1 MVVVPLLEGVGVA
14 AATFHDSES
23 KVLCS
28 STGGGISVRVQ
39 VIVTTGGGLG
49 SVTTMTTVPH
59 TDFDTSLVAVVI
71 TPVSVGNSA
80 VSVVVAFGILVKV
93 NTGLSGILKLVEM
106 TVCVTNE
113 TDVVI
118 VLTR

>member
-14 AATFHDSES
+14 VANFHDSGS

-59 TDFDTSLVAVVI
+59 VDVGTSLVAVVI
-71 TPVSVGNSA
+71 SPVPVENSA

-93 NTGLSGILKLVEM
+93 NTGFSGILKLVEM
-106 TVCVTNE
+106 TVRVTNE
-113 TDVVI
+113 TDLVM

>member
-1 MVVVPLLEGVGVA
+1 MVVVPLLGGVGVA
-14 AATFHDSES
+14 VANFHDSES
-23 KVLCS
+23 KVLWS

-59 TDFDTSLVAVVI
+59 IDVDSSLVAVVT
-71 TPVSVGNSA
+71 TPVSVESNA
-80 VSVVVAFGILVKV
+80 VSVVVAFDVLVKV

-106 TVCVTNE
+106 TVRVTNE

>member
-1 MVVVPLLEGVGVA
+1 MVVVPLLGGVRVA
-14 AATFHDSES
+14 VATFHDSES

-28 STGGGISVRVQ
+28 STGGGISVRVH

-49 SVTTMTTVPH
+49 SVTTMTTVPNIGV
-59 TDFDTSLVAVVI
+59 DTSLVAVIVA
-71 TPVSVGNSA
+71 PVSVENSA

-93 NTGLSGILKLVEM
+93 NTGVSGILKLVEM
-106 TVCVTNE
+106 TVRVTNE
-113 TDVVI
+113 TDMVI